1 MKVKALKVF
10 YHDRLGKVGIG
21 QEVDLPKDQVDMYL
35 EKKAVEVY
43 STKVAEPKV
52 EAVKETVEAVKATKV
67 KAK

>member
-1 MKVKALKVF
+1 MLVKTLKVI

-21 QEVDLPKDQVDMYL
+21 QQIDLPKDQVDMYL

-43 STKVAEPKV
+43 ATKVAESKV
-52 EAVKETVEAVKATKV
+52 EEVKKET